1 MSWKSISKSQYSQLL
16 GILET
21 QNIDNKDYYRM
32 IVDQSHLN
40 SGNFAHGGFLMSF
53 LDNVM
58 GNAAYKSFNNSPCV
72 TISMSTHFTQSAS
85 LGDELI
91 GQPIIEKQTKTL
103 SFVKCQVFSSNNL
116 IVSGSGIWKIV
127 NVKRDDNVSD
137 KIKLNDGGW

>member
-1 MSWKSISKSQYSQLL
+1 MSWKSISKSHYSQLL
-16 GILET
+16 GNLET

-72 TISMSTHFTQSAS
+72 TISMSTHFIQSAS
-85 LGDELI
+85 IGDELK
-91 GQPIIEKQTKTL
+91 GQPIIEKKTKTL
-103 SFVKCQVFSSNNL
+103 SFVKCQVFSNDDL
-116 IVSGSGIWKIV
+116 IDS
-127 NVKRDDNVSD
+127 
-137 KIKLNDGGW
+137 

>member
-16 GILET
+16 GTLET
-21 QNIDNKDYYRM
+21 QNKDNKDYFRM
-32 IVDQSHLN
+32 KVDQSHLN

-58 GNAAYKSFNNSPCV
+58 GNVAYKSFNNTPCV
-72 TISMSTHFTQSAS
+72 TISMSTHFIQSAS

-91 GQPIIEKQTKTL
+91 GQPIIEKKTNTL
-103 SFVKCQVFSSNNL
+103 SFVKCQVFSNNNL

-127 NVKRDDNVSD
+127 NSKKVNNVSD
-137 KIKLNDGGW
+137 KIKSDDGGW

>member
-1 MSWKSISKSQYSQLL
+1 
-16 GILET
+16 
-21 QNIDNKDYYRM
+21 M

-91 GQPIIEKQTKTL
+91 GQPVIEKQTKTL

-127 NVKRDDNVSD
+127 NIKRDNNVSD

>member
-1 MSWKSISKSQYSQLL
+1 MSCKSISKSQYSQLL
-16 GILET
+16 GTLET

-85 LGDELI
+85 IGDELK
-91 GQPIIEKQTKTL
+91 GQPIIEKKTKTL
-103 SFVKCQVFSSNNL
+103 SFVKCQVFSNDDL

-127 NVKRDDNVSD
+127 NLRKEYNVSN
-137 KIKLNDGGW
+137 KIKLDDGGW